1 MVSRKGLEDSVL
13 EGRQRTKNTLTH
25 VLTMPDQKAA
35 ENAQKQIDQ
44 LTEQINHLCSK
55 GSVENKRDVLP
66 HAIDSL
72 EKWKQ
77 LLKLYSD

>member
-13 EGRQRTKNTLTH
+13 EGRQRTKNTPAH
-25 VLTMPDQKAA
+25 VLTMPDKKAA

-44 LTEQINHLCSK
+44 LTEQINHLRNK

-77 LLKLYSD
+77 LLKVFSD